1 MPNKYIIEG
10 AAFNGDGTS
19 SAAAT
24 VAGGVGAWNTI
35 AYFEGAT
42 PAYGSIAAGDT
53 VYIRSKTAAGA
64 NITRTWSTSVSYGS
78 ANATISEPIYWILD
92 AGNVWPGISGTL
104 TYTTTA
110 ANGITL
116 RHFNSIEADTK
127 ASWRFINTNTGQPNA
142 NLVAFQDN
150 CIGKN
155 LYFDTSAA
163 ASNGASVLLGTGNS
177 AGARSMLISPTFKV
191 GSRQPGRG
199 IISTPDYSKVTLI
212 DPDIELLVTI
222 IDNQVFSLGSY
233 GASMEIYGGQIYGAG
248 ASSRVPLVD
257 IQRSHAG
264 LRIYGMDIPKVMA
277 LVTPTIYSSQH
288 PGQVEL
294 FAVDGGMGSAFA
306 DCRTGQYDNR
316 SDGYYPTLNAYLPT
330 STPEAWSWKIFPNH
344 VAENRPLRVPS
355 IQLFTQEAAAKT
367 LTCNFLFADS
377 FVQVDTNN
385 TWIDVQ
391 YTDAATGQMKSITS
405 RTRERNVV
413 ADSAASWNATTYGPV
428 NLLKRHIQVTTP
440 TAIKKDTVVI
450 VTFRTCAKALTE
462 NDIMFLCPDVV
473 LT

>member
-1 MPNKYIIEG
+1 MADKFIIEG

-19 SAAAT
+19 SAEAT

-35 AYFEGAT
+35 AYFEGPT

-64 NITRTWSTSVSYGS
+64 DITRTWSTVVSYGS
-78 ANATISEPIYWILD
+78 ANATISNPIYWILD

-110 ANGITL
+110 ANAITI
-116 RHFNSIEADTK
+116 RHYNCIEADAK
-127 ASWRFINTNTGQPNA
+127 ASWRFINTNASQPNA
-142 NLVAFQDN
+142 ILVLFQDN

-155 LYFDTSAA
+155 LYFDTSACT
-163 ASNGASVLLGTGNS
+163 SNGAAVILGAGNS
-177 AGARSMLISPTFKV
+177 AGARSVLISPTFKI
-191 GSRQPGRG
+191 GSRQINRG
-199 IISTPDYSKVTLI
+199 FIGTSDYSKVTLI
-212 DPDIELLVTI
+212 DPDIELLVTL
-222 IDNQVFSLGSY
+222 IDNQVFSIGSY
-233 GASMEIYGGQIYGAG
+233 GASMEIYGGRIYGAG

-277 LVTPTIYSSQH
+277 LVTPTGSSEQ

-330 STPEAWSWKIFPNH
+330 STPEAWSWKIFPNL
-344 VAENRPLRVPS
+344 VVENRPLRVPS
-355 IQLFTQEAAAKT
+355 IQLFTQEDAAKT

-377 FVQVDTNN
+377 FSQVNTNN

-405 RTRERNVV
+405 RTRERNVI
-413 ADSAASWNATTYGPV
+413 ADSVASWSATTYGPV

>member
-1 MPNKYIIEG
+1 MADKYIIEG

-19 SAAAT
+19 PDVAT
-24 VAGGVGAWNTI
+24 SDGGVGAWNTI
-35 AYFEGAT
+35 TYFEGAT

-64 NITRTWSTSVSYGS
+64 DITRTWSTVVSYGS
-78 ANATISEPIYWILD
+78 ANATISNPIYWILD

-110 ANGITL
+110 ANAITI
-116 RHFNSIEADTK
+116 RHYNCIEADAK
-127 ASWRFINTNTGQPNA
+127 AAWKFINTNASQPSA

-163 ASNGASVLLGTGNS
+163 TSNGAVVLLGTGNS
-177 AGARSMLISPTFKV
+177 EGARSTLISPTFKI
-191 GSRQPGRG
+191 GSRQAGRG
-199 IISTPDYSKVTLI
+199 AIGAPGYSKVTLI

-222 IDNQVFSLGSY
+222 IDNPVFNPGPYGS
-233 GASMEIYGGQIYGAG
+233 SMEIYGGRIYGVG

-257 IQRSHAG
+257 IQKSSAG
-264 LRIYGMDIPKVMA
+264 LRIYGMSIPKVMS
-277 LVTPTIYSSQH
+277 LVTPTVSSSQ

-330 STPEAWSWKIFPNH
+330 STPEAWSWKIFPNL

-355 IQLFTQEAAAKT
+355 IQLFTQENAAKT

-377 FVQVDTNN
+377 FIQVDTNN

-391 YTDAATGQMKSITS
+391 YTDAATGQVKSITS
-405 RTRERNVV
+405 RTREKNVV
-413 ADSAASWNATTYGPV
+413 ADSAASWSATTYGPV

-450 VTFRTCAKALTE
+450 VTFRTCAKAATE

>member
-1 MPNKYIIEG
+1 M
-10 AAFNGDGTS
+10 
-19 SAAAT
+19 
-24 VAGGVGAWNTI
+24 
-35 AYFEGAT
+35 
-42 PAYGSIAAGDT
+42 
-53 VYIRSKTAAGA
+53 
-64 NITRTWSTSVSYGS
+64 
-78 ANATISEPIYWILD
+78 
-92 AGNVWPGISGTL
+92 
-104 TYTTTA
+104 
-110 ANGITL
+110 
-116 RHFNSIEADTK
+116 
-127 ASWRFINTNTGQPNA
+127 
-142 NLVAFQDN
+142 
-150 CIGKN
+150 
-155 LYFDTSAA
+155 
-163 ASNGASVLLGTGNS
+163 
-177 AGARSMLISPTFKV
+177 
-191 GSRQPGRG
+191 
-199 IISTPDYSKVTLI
+199 I

-222 IDNQVFSLGSY
+222 IDNQVFSLGLY
-233 GASMEIYGGQIYGAG
+233 GASMEVYGGRIYGDGAT
-248 ASSRVPLVD
+248 SRVPLVD
-257 IQRSHAG
+257 IQKSHAG
-264 LRIYGMDIPKVMA
+264 LRIYGMSIPKVMA
-277 LVTPTIYSSQH
+277 LVTPTISSMTH

-294 FAVDGGMGSAFA
+294 FAIDGGMGSAFA

-330 STPEAWSWKIFPNH
+330 STPEAWAWKIFPNF
-344 VAENRPLRVPS
+344 VDENRPLRVPS

-367 LTCNFLFADS
+367 LTCNFLFSDS

>member
-10 AAFNGDGTS
+10 AAINGDGTS
-19 SAAAT
+19 PAPAT
-24 VAGGVGAWNTI
+24 SNGGVGAWNTLT
-35 AYFEGAT
+35 YFEGAT

-64 NITRTWSTSVSYGS
+64 DITRTWSTGVSYGS
-78 ANATISEPIYWILD
+78 ANATISNPIYWILD

-104 TYTTTA
+104 TYTTTVD
-110 ANGITL
+110 NGITI
-116 RHFNSIEADTK
+116 RRYNCIEADAK
-127 ASWRFINTNTGQPNA
+127 AAWRFINTNTGQPNA
-142 NLVAFQDN
+142 NLVGFQDN

-163 ASNGASVLLGTGNS
+163 TSHGAAVLLGTGNS
-177 AGARSMLISPTFKV
+177 AGARSTLISPTFKV
-191 GSRQPGRG
+191 GNRQIGRG
-199 IISTPDYSKVTLI
+199 IIATPDYSKVTLI
-212 DPDIELLVTI
+212 DPDIELLVKI
-222 IDNQVFSLGSY
+222 IDNQVFSLGMY
-233 GASMEIYGGQIYGAG
+233 GASMEIYGGRIYGVG

-257 IQRSHAG
+257 IQRSCAG
-264 LRIYGMDIPKVMA
+264 LRIYGMDIPKVMSF
-277 LVTPTIYSSQH
+277 VTPTNNSSEH
-288 PGQVEL
+288 PGQAEL

-330 STPEAWSWKIFPNH
+330 STPEAWSWKIFPNL

-355 IQLFTQEAAAKT
+355 IQLFTQENAAKT

-405 RTRERNVV
+405 RTRERNAV
-413 ADSAASWNATTYGPV
+413 ANSVASWSATTYGPV

-450 VTFRTCAKALTE
+450 VTFRTCAKAVTE